1 MEAALQRH
9 PDVHDAAVL
18 GIPDD
23 EWGQRISCS
32 SAAITWCPAHRAPA
46 ISAGPMTSMAY
57 PLRGAQTAGCSTYV
71 T

>member
-23 EWGQRISCS
+23 EWG
-32 SAAITWCPAHRAPA
+32 
-46 ISAGPMTSMAY
+46 
-57 PLRGAQTAGCSTYV
+57 
-71 T
+71 